1 MSNLSGIKL
10 SGRRTILVWLL
21 ALLFSVGQG
30 MVTSDCFAQGGALSG
45 TVVSASDGL
54 PLPGVNVVVK
64 GTTIGTIT
72 DMDGKYSLQVDKGA
86 TVVFSFLGFQNQE
99 VVFNGAPINVS
110 LAEEASDLDE
120 VVVVGYGVQK
130 KKLVTGATVQVD
142 GGEIAKL
149 NTTNALTA
157 MQAVSP
163 GVNITQSSA
172 QPGKG
177 FKVNIRGAGTI
188 GTSSPLLIIDGV
200 QSGTADDGL
209 NGLNPNDIESIDVL
223 KDAASAAIYGARAAN
238 GVILVTTKQGKE
250 GKVTAQYD
258 GYVGVSNPLK
268 RPATL
273 GAHDYMKVVNEA
285 TFNETGSP
293 VDWSLMVPQAVLDKI
308 NNGWDG
314 TDWFEEF
321 RNKDAIQHS
330 HSFSLTGGTD
340 RSKFAMSINYSDQD
354 GIIGADNASSYR
366 RYGGRINSDHV
377 LYKSAKDG
385 RNVVKIGENLSFWY
399 HKSHDLP
406 EGNGYWNIIH
416 NAYNASPL
424 TPAYNEDGSLTS
436 YEKDGLGFSSMI
448 FSNPLQMLYNG
459 GLNSINRNRDF
470 GVGATFFLEVEF
482 IKDLKYRGQFNTGY
496 SARANKRVAMPYSA
510 TSTDSGSNY
519 SCFQETSASSS
530 INVENTISYVVP
542 EFAGNHFDVLVG
554 QSVEK
559 SLWSMDMSA
568 EAKSGIDK
576 LNSLILNGYNYN
588 LISNYNIDQVSGVS
602 GTATEGQG
610 TIASV
615 FGRVNYNYNEKY
627 LATFIARG
635 DASNN
640 FARGNRWGFFPSAS
654 IGWVVTNESF
664 MESVAN
670 TMNFFKIRAS
680 WGQNGNCNIDNY
692 VYLSNMG
699 FSPSDYADYGYKFSS
714 DNSYT
719 TLPNNYVTGAY
730 ARNQPNEDVTW
741 ETSEQINVGFD
752 SRFLDSRLSLTFDW
766 YKKTT
771 KDWLVQA
778 PTLDVFGYEE
788 AAYINGGDVENKG
801 FEIALGWNDTKGDIN
816 YHANVNLAFNK
827 NEVTKLGTA
836 SGKIGDSTS
845 SALFQNSSYVSLV
858 ETGHPIGYFSG
869 MSYSGIWQNQAQI
882 DAARAEGKAVLD
894 NARPG
899 DCIWDDWN
907 GDGKLDLAND
917 RHEIGDPN
925 PDVTLGVT
933 LGLDWKGL
941 DFSVSGSGAFGH
953 QIMQCYRTSLL
964 ANQFSNYTTDVF
976 DRWHGEGTSNSK
988 PRLGWSNE
996 NTSWVST
1003 VYMQDADFFKIQNVT
1018 IGYDFTKNLWKNS
1031 PFGQIRL
1038 YVQAQNL
1045 ACFTKYTG
1053 VDPEVGSSGG
1063 TNDWAKGVD
1072 LGLYPTARTYIAG
1085 VNIKF

>member
-72 DMDGKYSLQVDKGA
+72 DMDGKYSLQVDNGA

-827 NEVTKLGTA
+827 NEV
-836 SGKIGDSTS
+836 
-845 SALFQNSSYVSLV
+845 
-858 ETGHPIGYFSG
+858 
-869 MSYSGIWQNQAQI
+869 
-882 DAARAEGKAVLD
+882 
-894 NARPG
+894 
-899 DCIWDDWN
+899 
-907 GDGKLDLAND
+907 
-917 RHEIGDPN
+917 
-925 PDVTLGVT
+925 
-933 LGLDWKGL
+933 
-941 DFSVSGSGAFGH
+941 
-953 QIMQCYRTSLL
+953 
-964 ANQFSNYTTDVF
+964 
-976 DRWHGEGTSNSK
+976 
-988 PRLGWSNE
+988 
-996 NTSWVST
+996 
-1003 VYMQDADFFKIQNVT
+1003 
-1018 IGYDFTKNLWKNS
+1018 
-1031 PFGQIRL
+1031 
-1038 YVQAQNL
+1038 
-1045 ACFTKYTG
+1045 
-1053 VDPEVGSSGG
+1053 
-1063 TNDWAKGVD
+1063 
-1072 LGLYPTARTYIAG
+1072 
-1085 VNIKF
+1085 

>member
-1 MSNLSGIKL
+1 MINKQRNST
-10 SGRRTILVWLL
+10 SGRHTLTAWLF
-21 ALLFSVGQG
+21 ALLLCVQG
-30 MVTSDCFAQGGALSG
+30 MVASDCFAQAQTATG
-45 TVVSASDGL
+45 TVVSESDGQ

-72 DMDGKYSLQVDKGA
+72 DFDGKFSLQTEKGS
-86 TVVFSFLGFQNQE
+86 TLVFSFLGFTNQE
-99 VVFNGAPINVS
+99 IAFSGAPINVS
-110 LAEEASDLDE
+110 LVEETSDLDE
-120 VVVVGYGVQK
+120 VIVVGYGVQK
-130 KKLVTGATVQVD
+130 KKLVTGATVQVAGD
-142 GGEIAKL
+142 DIAKM

-157 MQAVSP
+157 MQSVSP
-163 GVNITQSSA
+163 GVSITQSSA

-200 QSGTADDGL
+200 QSGTANDGL

-258 GYVGVSNPLK
+258 GYVGVSNALK

-273 GAHDYMKVVNEA
+273 GAQDYIKVVNEA
-285 TFNETGSP
+285 VFNETGSI
-293 VDWSLMVPQAVLDKI
+293 VDWASMVPADILDKV

-321 RNKDAIQHS
+321 ANNDAIQQS
-330 HSFSLTGGTD
+330 HSLSLTGGSD
-340 RSKFAMSINYSDQD
+340 RSKFAMSINFMDQE
-354 GIIGADNASSYR
+354 GIMGGDNASDYR

-377 LYKSAKDG
+377 LYRSKKDN
-385 RNVVKIGENLSFWY
+385 RDVVKIGENLSFWY
-399 HKSHDLP
+399 HKSHDLA
-406 EGNGYWNIIH
+406 EGNGYWNVMH
-416 NAYNASPL
+416 DAYAASPL
-424 TPAYNEDGSLTS
+424 TPAWNEDGTLTS
-436 YEKDGLGFSSMI
+436 YEKNGSGFSSMI
-448 FSNPLQMLYNG
+448 FSNPLQTLYNG
-459 GLNSINRNRDF
+459 GRNSINRNRDF

-482 IKDLKYRGQFNTGY
+482 IKNLKYRGQFNTGY
-496 SARANKRVAMPYSA
+496 SSYANKRVGLPYS
-510 TSTDSGSNY
+510 TSSTESGGNY
-519 SCFQETSASSS
+519 SVYQQAGASSS
-530 INVENTISYVVP
+530 INVENTLSYVVP

-559 SLWSMDMSA
+559 SLWSADLSA
-568 EAKSGIDK
+568 TAQAGSDAV
-576 LNSLILNGYNYN
+576 NSLVLNGYNYN
-588 LISNYNIDQVSGVS
+588 LISNYDLANVTGVT

-615 FGRVNYNYNEKY
+615 FGRINYNFNEKY
-627 LATFIARG
+627 LATLIVRG

-654 IGWVVTNESF
+654 VGWVMTNENF
-664 MESVAN
+664 MESASEV
-670 TMNFFKIRAS
+670 MNFFKIRAS

-692 VYLSNMG
+692 VYLSNIG

-719 TLPNNYVTGAY
+719 TLPNNYTTGAY
-730 ARNQPNEDVTW
+730 ARNQPNPDVTW
-741 ETSEQINVGFD
+741 ETSEQLNIGFD
-752 SRFLDSRLSLTFDW
+752 SRFLDSRLGLTFDW

-778 PTLDVFGYEE
+778 PTQDVYGYEE

-801 FEIALGWNDTKGDIN
+801 FEIALNWNDTKGDIHYN
-816 YHANVNLAFNK
+816 VGVNLAFNK

-836 SGKIGDSTS
+836 SGKIGDSTG

-858 ETGHPIGYFSG
+858 EKGHAIGYFSG
-869 MSYSGIWQNQAQI
+869 MSYSGIWQNQAEI
-882 DAARAEGKAVLD
+882 DQARSAGKAVLD

-907 GDGKLDLAND
+907 GDGTIDFDND

-925 PDVTLGVT
+925 PDVTLGIT

-953 QIMQCYRTSLL
+953 QIMQCYRTALL
-964 ANQFSNYTTDVF
+964 ANPYSNYTTDAF
-976 DRWHGEGTSNSK
+976 DRWHGEGTSNEK
-988 PRLGWSNE
+988 PRLGYGNE
-996 NTSWVST
+996 NYKWVSNN
-1003 VYMQDADFFKIQNVT
+1003 YMQDADFFKIQNIT
-1018 IGYDFTKNLWKNS
+1018 LGYDFTKNLWKSS
-1031 PFGQIRL
+1031 PFSQIRL
-1038 YVQAQNL
+1038 YVQAQNV
-1045 ACFTKYTG
+1045 ACFTSYTG

>member
-1 MSNLSGIKL
+1 MSNYSGNKL
-10 SGRRTILVWLL
+10 SSRRAILAWLL
-21 ALLFSVGQG
+21 ALLFSIGQG
-30 MVTSDCFAQGGALSG
+30 MFSDCYAQAQTASG
-45 TVVSASDGL
+45 VVVSSSDGL

-64 GTTIGTIT
+64 GTTIGTVT
-72 DMDGKYSLQVDKGA
+72 DFDGKYSLQVESGSA
-86 TVVFSFLGFQNQE
+86 LVFSFLGFKNQE
-99 VVFNGAPINVS
+99 ALFSGSPINIS
-110 LAEEASDLDE
+110 LEEEASDLDE

-130 KKLVTGATVQVD
+130 KKLVTGATVQVAGD
-142 GGEIAKL
+142 DIAKM

-157 MQAVSP
+157 MQSVSP

-188 GTSSPLLIIDGV
+188 GTSAPLLIIDGV
-200 QSGTADDGL
+200 NSGTANDGL

-273 GAHDYMKVVNEA
+273 GAQDYMKVVNE
-285 TFNETGSP
+285 TLVNETGAP
-293 VDWSLMVPQAVLDKI
+293 ADWATMVPANIYEKLM
-308 NNGWDG
+308 NGWDG
-314 TDWFEEF
+314 TDWFKEF
-321 RNKDAIQHS
+321 QNEDALQQS
-330 HSFSLTGGTD
+330 HSFTLTGGTD
-340 RSKFAMSINYSDQD
+340 RSKFAMSINYSDQE
-354 GIIGADNASSYR
+354 GIIGGDNASDYR

-377 LYKSAKDG
+377 LLKSDKDK
-385 RNVVKIGENLSFWY
+385 RDIIKIGENISFWY

-406 EGNGYWNIIH
+406 EGNGYWNIMH
-416 NAYNASPL
+416 DAYAASPL
-424 TPAYNEDGSLTS
+424 TPAYDEETGELYS
-436 YEKDGLGFSSMI
+436 YEKNGLGFSSMI
-448 FSNPLQMLYNG
+448 FSNPLQVLYNG

-482 IKDLKYRGQFNTGY
+482 IKGLKYRGQFNTGY
-496 SARANKRVAMPYSA
+496 SANANKRCSMPYSA
-510 TSTDSGSNY
+510 SSTSSVSNY
-519 SCFQETSASSS
+519 AVHQETASSS
-530 INVENTISYVVP
+530 SLNIENTLSYIAP
-542 EFAGNHFDVLVG
+542 DLNGHHFDVLVG
-554 QSVEK
+554 QSMEK
-559 SLWSMDMSA
+559 SLWSMNMSA
-568 EAKSGIDK
+568 DASAGASNA
-576 LNSLILNGYNYN
+576 NSLILNGYNYN
-588 LISNYNIDQVSGVS
+588 LISNYDLSQVTGVS

-610 TIASV
+610 SIASV
-615 FGRVNYNYNEKY
+615 FGRINYNYNEKY

-654 IGWVVTNESF
+654 IGWVATNEGFLEPVTN
-664 MESVAN
+664 V
-670 TMNFFKIRAS
+670 MNFFKIRAS

-692 VYLSNMG
+692 VYLSNIG

-714 DNSYT
+714 DNNYT
-719 TLPNNYVTGAY
+719 TLGGNYTTGAY
-730 ARNQPNEDVTW
+730 ARNKPNEDVTW
-741 ETSEQINVGFD
+741 ETSEQLNVGFD

-801 FEIALGWNDTKGDIN
+801 FEIALGWNDNIGDFN
-816 YHANVNLAFNK
+816 YHANVNLAYNQ

-836 SGKIGDSTS
+836 SGKIGDSTYS
-845 SALFQNSSYVSLV
+845 QLFQNSSYVSLV
-858 ETGHPIGYFSG
+858 EKGHAIGYFSG
-869 MSYSGIWQNQAQI
+869 MSHSGIWQNEKQI
-882 DAARAEGKAVLD
+882 EEARAAGKAVLA

-907 GDGKLDLAND
+907 NDGQIDLDGD

-925 PDVTLGVT
+925 PDLTLGIT
-933 LGLDWKGL
+933 LGFDWKGL

-953 QIMQCYRTSLL
+953 QIMQCYRTALL
-964 ANQFSNYTTDVF
+964 ANPYQNYTTDVF

-988 PRLGWSNE
+988 PRLSYSSE
-996 NTSWVST
+996 NASWVSD
-1003 VYMQDADFFKIQNVT
+1003 VYMQDGDYFKIQNVT

-1031 PFGQIRL
+1031 PFGQLRL

-1045 ACFTKYTG
+1045 ACFTDYTG

-1085 VNIKF
+1085 LNIKF

>member
-1 MSNLSGIKL
+1 
-10 SGRRTILVWLL
+10 
-21 ALLFSVGQG
+21 

-72 DMDGKYSLQVDKGA
+72 DMDGKYSLQVDNGA

-293 VDWSLMVPQAVLDKI
+293 VDWSLMVPQTVLDKI

-576 LNSLILNGYNYN
+576 LNSLILNGYN
-588 LISNYNIDQVSGVS
+588 
-602 GTATEGQG
+602 
-610 TIASV
+610 
-615 FGRVNYNYNEKY
+615 
-627 LATFIARG
+627 
-635 DASNN
+635 
-640 FARGNRWGFFPSAS
+640 
-654 IGWVVTNESF
+654 
-664 MESVAN
+664 
-670 TMNFFKIRAS
+670 
-680 WGQNGNCNIDNY
+680 
-692 VYLSNMG
+692 
-699 FSPSDYADYGYKFSS
+699 
-714 DNSYT
+714 
-719 TLPNNYVTGAY
+719 
-730 ARNQPNEDVTW
+730 
-741 ETSEQINVGFD
+741 
-752 SRFLDSRLSLTFDW
+752 
-766 YKKTT
+766 
-771 KDWLVQA
+771 
-778 PTLDVFGYEE
+778 
-788 AAYINGGDVENKG
+788 
-801 FEIALGWNDTKGDIN
+801 
-816 YHANVNLAFNK
+816 
-827 NEVTKLGTA
+827 
-836 SGKIGDSTS
+836 
-845 SALFQNSSYVSLV
+845 
-858 ETGHPIGYFSG
+858 
-869 MSYSGIWQNQAQI
+869 
-882 DAARAEGKAVLD
+882 
-894 NARPG
+894 
-899 DCIWDDWN
+899 
-907 GDGKLDLAND
+907 
-917 RHEIGDPN
+917 
-925 PDVTLGVT
+925 
-933 LGLDWKGL
+933 
-941 DFSVSGSGAFGH
+941 
-953 QIMQCYRTSLL
+953 
-964 ANQFSNYTTDVF
+964 
-976 DRWHGEGTSNSK
+976 
-988 PRLGWSNE
+988 
-996 NTSWVST
+996 
-1003 VYMQDADFFKIQNVT
+1003 
-1018 IGYDFTKNLWKNS
+1018 
-1031 PFGQIRL
+1031 
-1038 YVQAQNL
+1038 
-1045 ACFTKYTG
+1045 
-1053 VDPEVGSSGG
+1053 
-1063 TNDWAKGVD
+1063 
-1072 LGLYPTARTYIAG
+1072 
-1085 VNIKF
+1085 